1 MLKHRVDN
9 ASSDFMIVN
18 DQSEI
23 IDVKRINFWN
33 IQLLEK
39 QLINDYLCV
48 FIDVL
53 IDHKIERNENCFLQF
68 QSF

>member
-18 DQSEI
+18 DQNEI
-23 IDVKRINFWN
+23 INVEWIDFWN

-48 FIDVL
+48 FVDVF
-53 IDHKIERNENCFLQF
+53 IDHKIERNENCLF
-68 QSF
+68 